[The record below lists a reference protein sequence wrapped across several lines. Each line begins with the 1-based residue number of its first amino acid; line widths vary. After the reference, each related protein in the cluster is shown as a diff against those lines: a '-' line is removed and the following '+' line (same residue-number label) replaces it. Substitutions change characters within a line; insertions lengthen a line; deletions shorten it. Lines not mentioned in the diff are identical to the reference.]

1 MLGEV
6 RSDTDE
12 PMQDGRGD
20 TAPVGGTDPAGA
32 DESDADDLADVAA
45 ERRRLLALAYRML
58 GTTGEAEDAVQETYV
73 RWYRMSDAER
83 AAIRNPQGWLTRVA
97 GRVCLDLLG
106 TARARRERYVG
117 PWLPEPLPAGFFAG
131 AGSAAGGAGRGTS
144 SAAALTA
151 ATTDAAADPLDRVT
165 LDEAVSSA
173 LLVVLESMTPAERV
187 AFVLHD
193 VFAVPFPE
201 IAEIVGRSP
210 AAMRQLAT
218 SARRRVAA
226 ERSRSVARDEHDRV
240 VAAFGAAAAAGDL
253 AGLVAVLDPDVA
265 LRSDGGGLVSAARK
279 PVHGAEN
286 VARFLLGLLAKN
298 PDDRVDPLET
308 TDGAGFAIRRAGA
321 VIGVVNLNVIAGRV
335 ADVWIVMNPEKLGVW
350 R

>member
-1 MLGEV
+1 MTD
-6 RSDTDE
+6 DTMRE
-12 PMQDGRGD
+12 APGPGD
-20 TAPVGGTDPAGA
+20 AP
-32 DESDADDLADVAA
+32 DLADVAA

-83 AAIRNPQGWLTRVA
+83 AAIANPQGWLTRVA
-97 GRVCLDLLG
+97 GRVCLDMLG

-117 PWLPEPLPAGFFAG
+117 PWLPEPLPAGFFASRS
-131 AGSAAGGAGRGTS
+131 GSAGPAA
-144 SAAALTA
+144 SARPRTDT
-151 ATTDAAADPLDRVT
+151 TTDATADPLDRVT

-210 AAMRQLAT
+210 AAVRQLAT
-218 SARRRVAA
+218 SARRRVA
-226 ERSRSVARDEHDRV
+226 ESRSRTVARAEHDRV
-240 VAAFGAAAAAGDL
+240 VAAFGAAAASGDL
-253 AGLVAVLDPDVA
+253 AALVSVLDPNVV
-265 LRSDGGGLVSAARK
+265 LRSDGGGLVTAARK
-279 PVHGAEN
+279 PVLGADN

-298 PDDRVDPLET
+298 PDDQVEPLET
-308 TDGAGFAIRRAGA
+308 TDGAGFAVRRDGV
-321 VIGVVNLNVIAGRV
+321 VIGVVNLRVVAGRV
-335 ADVWIVMNPEKLGVW
+335 ADVWIVMNPEKLGAW

>member
-6 RSDTDE
+6 SSETDD
-12 PMQDGRGD
+12 PIQDEHGD
-20 TAPVGGTDPAGA
+20 GGATPAGPL
-32 DESDADDLADVAA
+32 ADDLTDVAA

-83 AAIRNPQGWLTRVA
+83 AAIANPAGWLTRVA

-117 PWLPEPLPAGFFAG
+117 PWLPEPLPAGFFA
-131 AGSAAGGAGRGTS
+131 S
-144 SAAALTA
+144 SRATALTA
-151 ATTDAAADPLDRVT
+151 SGATAATDAAADPLDRVT

-210 AAMRQLAT
+210 AAVRQLAT
-218 SARRRVAA
+218 SARRRVAS
-226 ERSRSVARDEHDRV
+226 ERSRSVARAEHDQV
-240 VAAFGAAAAAGDL
+240 VAAFGAAATAGDL
-253 AGLVAVLDPDVA
+253 AGLVAVLDPEVV
-265 LRSDGGGLVSAARK
+265 LRSDGGGIVTAARR
-279 PVHGAEN
+279 PVLGADN
-286 VARFLLGLLAKN
+286 VARYLLGVLAQN
-298 PDDRVDPLET
+298 PDDQVEPLET
-308 TDGAGFAIRRAGA
+308 TDGAGFAVRRDGA
-321 VIGVVNLNVIAGRV
+321 VIGVVNLNVVAGRI
-335 ADVWIVMNPEKLGVW
+335 ADVWIVMNPEKLAAW
-350 R
+350 RG

>member
-1 MLGEV
+1 M
-6 RSDTDE
+6 TDD
-12 PMQDGRGD
+12 PGRAADDG
-20 TAPVGGTDPAGA
+20 TAERAR
-32 DESDADDLADVAA
+32 DDLADVVD
-45 ERRRLLALAYRML
+45 ERRRLLALTYRML

-83 AAIRNPQGWLTRVA
+83 AAIANPQGWLTRVA

-117 PWLPEPLPAGFFAG
+117 PWLPEPLPAGFFAAGTG
-131 AGSAAGGAGRGTS
+131 AAATSAATASAGVGDGS
-144 SAAALTA
+144 VTA
-151 ATTDAAADPLDRVT
+151 QADDAADPLDRVT

-173 LLVVLESMTPAERV
+173 LLVVLEAMTPPERV
-187 AFVLHD
+187 SFVLHD

-210 AAMRQLAT
+210 AAVRQLAT

-226 ERSRSVARDEHDRV
+226 ERSRQVSRAEHDAV
-240 VAAFGAAAAAGDL
+240 VAAFAAAAQAGDL
-253 AGLVAVLDPDVA
+253 AALTRVLDPDVT

-279 PVHGAEN
+279 PVLGAEN

-298 PDDRVDPLET
+298 PDDRVEPTAT
-308 TDGAGFAIRRAGA
+308 TDGTGFAVVRGDAL
-321 VIGVVNLNVIAGRV
+321 IGIVNLNVVAGHV
-335 ADVWIVMNPEKLGVW
+335 ADVWIVMNPEKLGAW
-350 R
+350 RD

>member
-1 MLGEV
+1 MTD
-6 RSDTDE
+6 DTTHDE
-12 PMQDGRGD
+12 HEP
-20 TAPVGGTDPAGA
+20 
-32 DESDADDLADVAA
+32 DLADVVD

-83 AAIRNPQGWLTRVA
+83 AAIANPQGWLTRVA

-131 AGSAAGGAGRGTS
+131 RGRAGGGGGSGAAEGAPASAGPAA
-144 SAAALTA
+144 SARPLTET
-151 ATTDAAADPLDRVT
+151 TTDAAADPLDRVT

-187 AFVLHD
+187 AFVLHE

-210 AAMRQLAT
+210 AAVRQLAT
-218 SARRRVAA
+218 SARRRVAS
-226 ERSRSVARDEHDRV
+226 ERSRRVGRAEHDQV
-240 VAAFGAAAAAGDL
+240 VAAFGAAAQAGDL
-253 AGLVAVLDPDVA
+253 AALVSVLDPEVV
-265 LRSDGGGLVSAARK
+265 LRSDGGGLVSAARR
-279 PVHGAEN
+279 PVLGAEN

-298 PDDRVDPLET
+298 PDDRVEPLET
-308 TDGAGFAIRRAGA
+308 TDGAGFAVRRDDA
-321 VIGVVNLNVIAGRV
+321 VIGVVNFNVVAGRV
-335 ADVWIVMNPEKLGVW
+335 ADVWIVMNPEKLSAW